1 MTMKDIAYE
10 LGISVATVS
19 RVINGQNNVRE
30 ETKKKVLEY
39 VNEKGYTPN
48 EIARSLSRK
57 ENKTIALLVPNI
69 SNPFFGNLIDSICKY
84 FIKSGHQIALYNT
97 LESLEL
103 ELSSITNILSHRIE
117 AVLAIL
123 IDGEYERD
131 PLQLLTK
138 YNMPVY
144 LVDRDFKNLNYPGV
158 FIDNF
163 KGVYKITKRLIEL
176 GHNNIAII
184 TGNLKFTH
192 AKERLRGYVQAH
204 VDMGLEVCG
213 ENIYEGDYLLASGEI
228 AAHEISLKSHSAVFA
243 CNNLMLCGFIKEI
256 GNYNK
261 KFQLASFEYTEF
273 LGALQ
278 SDVISCKIP
287 FDIIGKKVY
296 EMFESE
302 KKSGK
307 LYIEPILED

>member
-163 KGVYKITKRLIEL
+163 
-176 GHNNIAII
+176 
-184 TGNLKFTH
+184 NLT
-192 AKERLRGYVQAH
+192 
-204 VDMGLEVCG
+204 
-213 ENIYEGDYLLASGEI
+213 
-228 AAHEISLKSHSAVFA
+228 
-243 CNNLMLCGFIKEI
+243 
-256 GNYNK
+256 
-261 KFQLASFEYTEF
+261 
-273 LGALQ
+273 
-278 SDVISCKIP
+278 
-287 FDIIGKKVY
+287 GKKSPSSIGGA
-296 EMFESE
+296 MNC
-302 KKSGK
+302 
-307 LYIEPILED
+307 PIVF